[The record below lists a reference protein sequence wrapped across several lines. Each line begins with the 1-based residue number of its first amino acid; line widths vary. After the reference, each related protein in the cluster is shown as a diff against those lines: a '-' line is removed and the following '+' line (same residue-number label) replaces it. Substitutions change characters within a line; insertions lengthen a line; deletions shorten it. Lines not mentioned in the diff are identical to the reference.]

1 MRSCWKEGKGL
12 VQEASFAHIQEN
24 YIIRTR
30 RKVLNCRRMI
40 RALDA
45 VSSEEGE
52 ITGRLRDGTTEES
65 SRTCKMFVLSVG
77 GDARDGEE
85 LPTVV
90 VRLWSLHRT
99 YSHLIS

>member
-1 MRSCWKEGKGL
+1 M
-12 VQEASFAHIQEN
+12 
-24 YIIRTR
+24 
-30 RKVLNCRRMI
+30 LNCRRVI

-77 GDARDGEE
+77 GDAGDGEE
-85 LPTVV
+85 LPTVSV